1 VKKNYWERL
10 QQQRITRRRLLGGA
24 AVTAAGAAAFGLA
37 GCDDEGGG
45 EPSGGTPGTA
55 QAEGTPIPG
64 GILHSQ
70 QAVAYPNFSPF
81 GALAALTQGLFV
93 GFTFY
98 DHLWYV
104 PTDTGTTEPF
114 LASEIEQVDA
124 LQVNV
129 TMGDATFHDKP
140 PINGRDVRS
149 TDLKASVERFREDP
163 PLGFSWLHEI
173 FDRIETS
180 SDRELTY
187 FQNRPWAWFFTSSNA
202 GSPIS
207 SSIIPEELLDGSSA
221 SDEILQNDP
230 IGSGRWMLE
239 GHSNFTNL
247 QLRKFPNWREPGLP
261 YLDGID
267 YLYITEDAQAIA
279 AFRDQQ
285 IDSIAGLTS
294 DELADLE
301 ADFSD
306 EIATASDLSRAYR
319 TLMLKYEEPFLDE
332 RVRQGINLGL
342 NRQEI
347 MDTLDLGDG
356 QFAGPVPPSHQSYV
370 LPDDDPDL
378 QEWFRFDAAEGR
390 AMLEAANFPMDEPI
404 DLQYSNFGDAPQLA
418 QIVHQQLT
426 NLGLNVNL
434 PPAEDLVTLWLP
446 TTLQGGNFKMTC
458 FTHLPYEDPSLPLA
472 FYMGPGARK
481 GAGNFMGYQDDDV
494 DAAILAAA
502 EELEEEAR
510 IEKTKEA
517 QRVVIQKW
525 GPMLNLYSAITF
537 GARWNYLKG
546 VVTGRGSYG
555 AFNSRAWL
563 DK

>member
-1 VKKNYWERL
+1 VSRNYWQRL

-24 AVTAAGAAAFGLA
+24 AATAAGAAALGLVA
-37 GCDDEGGG
+37 CDDNGGG
-45 EPSGGTPGTA
+45 EPSGTPGTA
-55 QAEGTPIPG
+55 VAEGTPKPG
-64 GILHSQ
+64 GIQ
-70 QAVAYPNFSPF
+70 KTRQAVAYPNFSPF

-104 PTDTGTTEPF
+104 PTDTGETELF
-114 LASEIEQVDA
+114 LAINIEQVDA
-124 LQVNV
+124 EHVNV
-129 TMGDATFHDKP
+129 TIGDAVFHDKP
-140 PINGRDVRS
+140 PVSGRAVKS

-173 FDRIETS
+173 LDRIDAPDDKTVQ
-180 SDRELTY
+180 Y
-187 FQNRPWAWFFTSSNA
+187 IQNRPWAWFFTSSNA

-207 SSIIPEELLDGSSA
+207 SSIIPEEVLDD
-221 SDEILQNDP
+221 DEILQNDP
-230 IGSGRWMLE
+230 IGSGRWMLG
-239 GHSNFTNL
+239 GHSNFTNVE
-247 QLRKFPNWREPGLP
+247 LRKFPNWREEGLP

-267 YLYITEDAQAIA
+267 NVYITEDAQAIA
-279 AFRDQQ
+279 AFRAEQ
-285 IDSIAGLTS
+285 IDSIVGLTS
-294 DELADLE
+294 EELADLE
-301 ADFSD
+301 SEFGDQ
-306 EIATASDLSRAYR
+306 IATASDLSRSYR
-319 TLMLKYEEPFLDE
+319 TLMLKYEPPFDDE

-347 MDTLDLGDG
+347 ADTLDLGSG
-356 QFAGPVPPSHQSYV
+356 EFCGPVPPAHRTYV
-370 LPDDDPDL
+370 LPEDDPDL
-378 QEWFRFDAAEGR
+378 QEYFRFDPDEGR
-390 AMLEAANFPMDEPI
+390 SMLEGAGFPMDEPF

-418 QIVHQQLT
+418 QIVHQQLR

-472 FYMGPGARK
+472 FYMGPGARE
-481 GAGNFMGYQDDDV
+481 GAGNFMGYQDDEA

-510 IEKTKEA
+510 IEKTMEA
-517 QRVVIQKW
+517 QRVLVRKYA
-525 GPMLNLYSAITF
+525 PMLNLYSSISY
-537 GARWNYLKG
+537 GARWQYLKG
-546 VVTGRGSYG
+546 TVEGRGSYG
-555 AFNSRAWL
+555 LFNSRTWL